1 MKPFRNS
8 VNSHASGV
16 LTSLT
21 SGIVPNVLVQ
31 KESVL
36 QLAKRSWES
45 HATGS
50 NPMAGTHYGSLLR
63 IIRKPLPTP
72 PCRWTGLEPV
82 TEKEA
87 IGYGQS
93 TSESSSLRS
102 TEYMV

>member
-36 QLAKRSWES
+36 QLAKRS
-45 HATGS
+45 
-50 NPMAGTHYGSLLR
+50 
-63 IIRKPLPTP
+63 
-72 PCRWTGLEPV
+72 
-82 TEKEA
+82 
-87 IGYGQS
+87 
-93 TSESSSLRS
+93 
-102 TEYMV
+102 